1 MNKLYID
8 IINIINRAKALITY
22 KIDRKLLINN

>member
-1 MNKLYID
+1 MSKLYID
-8 IINIINRAKALITY
+8 IINIINKSKALITY